1 MHLAYWIVRYL
12 LAAGILSAI
21 LVVVEY
27 GKGTPT
33 TADLIGAVAWAM
45 LATAIFVGSKY
56 WQARKN
62 KSCSRCVDSVEP

>member
-33 TADLIGAVAWAM
+33 TADLLSAVAWAM
-45 LATAIFVGSKY
+45 LAAAIFVGSKY

-62 KSCSRCVDSVEP
+62 KSCSRCVDSVES